1 MAYNAK
7 AIQAL
12 VESGGDAM
20 NNIFDV
26 IITFP
31 AAIAASE
38 NMQQQARVRLK
49 GEVSIPEPATQT
61 YEIGYHGVAI
71 NRPKTTMDL
80 ERKLTLTFRLDAS
93 YRLHQTFILWHNL
106 VTDPNLGSFADSID
120 SSAQGSIVIRQ
131 LAGEFMAPGA
141 NGMVGLLDTDAS
153 VKQDNV
159 VTPEWSFKGVWVGKV
174 SQPKFSAGKD
184 ATEQDYTVDFYFDDI
199 AYPFYTGY
207 GTHP

>member
-49 GEVSIPEPATQT
+49 GEVSIPEPVFLF
-61 YEIGYHGVAI
+61 YEIGYPGVAI
-71 NRPKTTMDL
+71 SRPQPTMDL
-80 ERKLTLTFRLDAS
+80 VRKLSLTFRLDAS
-93 YRLHQTFILWHNL
+93 YRLPQTFILWHNL

-141 NGMVGLLDTDAS
+141 NGMAGLLNTDAS
-153 VKQDNV
+153 VKQDNI

-184 ATEQDYTVDFYFDDI
+184 ASEQDYTVDFYFDDI